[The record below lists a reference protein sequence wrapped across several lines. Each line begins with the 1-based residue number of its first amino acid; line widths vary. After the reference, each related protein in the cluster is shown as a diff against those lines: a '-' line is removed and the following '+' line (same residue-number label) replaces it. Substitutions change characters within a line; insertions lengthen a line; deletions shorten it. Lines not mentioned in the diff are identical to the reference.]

1 MLGVSNH
8 EDLVF
13 VINITVVHISKTH

>member
-13 VINITVVHISKTH
+13 AIYNTVVHISKTH